1 VRPDGPAFGPA
12 ARDGVQVVTT
22 TRLATRRFPTR
33 NDGRGGVQGQRRSRV
48 WPRAANSGSLQG
60 GQFLD
65 GGLGAVG
72 MQMHDVTI
80 DCPVA
85 IANNVLSIV
94 VSGVASQGVTVR
106 DVTFA

>member
-1 VRPDGPAFGPA
+1 V
-12 ARDGVQVVTT
+12 
-22 TRLATRRFPTR
+22 
-33 NDGRGGVQGQRRSRV
+33 
-48 WPRAANSGSLQG
+48 QG

-85 IANNVLSIV
+85 IVNNVLSIV

>member
-1 VRPDGPAFGPA
+1 MSGLA
-12 ARDGVQVVTT
+12 ARDGMQIVAT
-22 TRLATRRFPTR
+22 TRLATRRCPTR
-33 NDGRGGVQGQRRSRV
+33 NDEPGGLQGQRRSRG
-48 WPRAANSGSLQG
+48 WPCAANSGSVQG

-85 IANNVLSIV
+85 IVNNVLSIV

>member
-1 VRPDGPAFGPA
+1 MTARLSVWFGANTPWY
-12 ARDGVQVVTT
+12 RC
-22 TRLATRRFPTR
+22 RCF
-33 NDGRGGVQGQRRSRV
+33 RGGRQGQTRSRG
-48 WPRAANSGSLQG
+48 WPCAANSGSLQG

>member
-1 VRPDGPAFGPA
+1 M
-12 ARDGVQVVTT
+12 
-22 TRLATRRFPTR
+22 
-33 NDGRGGVQGQRRSRV
+33 
-48 WPRAANSGSLQG
+48 QG

-72 MQMHDVTI
+72 MHMHDVTI

-85 IANNVLSIV
+85 IVNNVLSIV
-94 VSGVASQGVTVR
+94 VSGVASRGVTVR